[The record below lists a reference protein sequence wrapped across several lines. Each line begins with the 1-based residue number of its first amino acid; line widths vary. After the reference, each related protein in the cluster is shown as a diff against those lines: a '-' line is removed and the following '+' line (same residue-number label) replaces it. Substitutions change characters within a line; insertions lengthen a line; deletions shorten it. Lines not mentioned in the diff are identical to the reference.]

1 MTLDC
6 LYIVMP
12 AYNEAAN
19 IARVVSGWYP
29 VIERLGGESR
39 LVVLDDGSSDA
50 TAELLRELAR
60 TRPQLVALSRG
71 NRGHGATVRELY
83 RYALDHGAGYVF
95 QTDSDGQTDPAEFEA
110 FWEARGGYDLVSGV
124 RTARQDGAGRL
135 VVTRV
140 LRTVVRACFH
150 VSIPD
155 ANAPFRLM
163 SASSLERALALVP
176 EGYELANVALSVAYH
191 KLGFRVLELPIA
203 FKPRQG
209 GVNSINLPRI
219 AAMGARALASFVAL
233 DREMNRAVARESL
246 REGGERR

>member
-1 MTLDC
+1 
-6 LYIVMP
+6 MP
-12 AYNEAAN
+12 AYNEAEN
-19 IARVVSGWYP
+19 IARVICGWYP

-50 TAELLRELAR
+50 TAELLRDLAR

-83 RYALDHGAGYVF
+83 RYALDHGADYAF

-110 FWEARGGYDLVSGV
+110 FWEARRCYDLVSGV
-124 RTARQDGAGRL
+124 RTARQDGVGRL

-140 LRTVVRACFH
+140 LRAVVRACFQ

-163 SASSLERALALVP
+163 SAPSLERALALVP
-176 EGYELANVALSVAYH
+176 EGFELANVALSVAYR
-191 KLGFRVLELPIA
+191 KLGFRVLELPIT

-219 AAMGARALASFVAL
+219 AAMGARALAGFIAL
-233 DREMNRAVARESL
+233 NRTMDRAAAHGNMRD
-246 REGGERR
+246 GGDRT